1 MGDSANDA
9 DDRDVTSR
17 YEKVEMKLLGEGTY
31 GEVYKVRDNQTGE
44 DMKYTISI
52 CCCFFLFG

>member
-1 MGDSANDA
+1 MADSANDS

-17 YEKVEMKLLGEGTY
+17 YEKVEAKLLGEGTY

-44 DMKYTISI
+44 QLPRLIY
-52 CCCFFLFG
+52 G